1 MKRHEPPAGA
11 NPHLRTRRWREQR
24 AAIDA
29 RIAEHGPD
37 FDQPRSAIYSA
48 PAGFEALAEFRRANP
63 HIRAFADMHP
73 VYARA
78 ASLREARAEAF
89 AAQDRDVAARES
101 FFIAAQLWAAAR
113 WPLFSLDEA
122 HLHCTERLR
131 HCYGAFAPRSAHGV
145 ERVEIPFGDGAFL
158 PAWLHL
164 PRVAPTNARW
174 PVAVLVPGMD
184 NNKEQMVAMYGDR
197 LLERG
202 MAVLAVDGPGQA
214 ESITRG
220 IFVTHGNH
228 EDAGRAVLRWLAG
241 DARLDAQRVVLRGVS
256 FGSFFA
262 LQWAVGMGDACRG
275 VVASYVAHEPGLRT
289 LFEEASPTFKVRFMM
304 MAGFEDEG
312 AFDAFAAGFDVR
324 PWARRLRSP
333 LLVQA
338 GERDELSPLVH
349 TERLVELVEAPRELV
364 VYEGHG
370 HVLRGGGAVE
380 AGENPEAM
388 FADWM
393 AARLAGQPARSRRL
407 DIGLDGRA
415 RERAA

>member
-11 NPHLRTRRWREQR
+11 NPDLRTRRWREQR

-29 RIAEHGPD
+29 RIAEQGPD

-48 PAGFEALAEFRRANP
+48 PAGFEALAEFRRANQ
-63 HIRAFADMHP
+63 HIRSFADMHP
-73 VYARA
+73 AYARA
-78 ASLREARAEAF
+78 AAARESRAQAF
-89 AAQDRDVAARES
+89 AAQGREVAARES

-113 WPLFSLDEA
+113 WPLFSLDAA
-122 HLHCTERLR
+122 HRHCTERLN
-131 HCYGAFAPRSAHGV
+131 HCFGEFAPRSAHTV
-145 ERVEIPFGDGAFL
+145 ERIDIPFEDGAL
-158 PAWLHL
+158 PACLHL
-164 PRVAPTNARW
+164 PRTAAKGAPW

-202 MAVLAVDGPGQA
+202 LAVLAVDGPGQA

-220 IFVTHGNH
+220 IFVTPSNH
-228 EDAGRAVLRWLAG
+228 EAAGRAVLAWLQR
-241 DARLDAQRVVLRGVS
+241 DARLDAARVVLRGVS

-262 LQWAVGMGDACRG
+262 IQWAVGMGEACRG
-275 VVASYVAHEPGLRT
+275 VVASYVAHEPGLHT

-304 MAGFEDEG
+304 MAGYEDEA
-312 AFDAFAAGFDVR
+312 AFDRFAAGFDVR
-324 PWARRLRSP
+324 PWARRLTAP

-349 TERLVELVEAPRELV
+349 TERLMELVPVPHELV
-364 VYEGHG
+364 VYQAHG

-380 AGENPEAM
+380 AGESPEAM

-393 AARLAGQPARSRRL
+393 LARLAGHPARSRRL
-407 DIGLDGRA
+407 DIALDGRA
-415 RERAA
+415 VERAA